1 MRIIVYVIIICVYWI
16 NVFALSIQCDFEEVY
31 ENGEFQQGLILI
43 NKENLRY
50 QYFDLSLFTL
60 LYVNKKLFVIENSN
74 LNRAQIIENN
84 EIIPFISDIYK
95 DYPNIKTSYFRNN
108 YEIIIEKSHKDF
120 IKRLIAKS
128 PQLNVSV
135 YFNNCKEEIINKKF
149 FDFNPLIRYVPN

>member
-1 MRIIVYVIIICVYWI
+1 MRIIIYVIIICFYWI

-31 ENGEFQQGLILI
+31 ENGEIQQGLILI

-50 QYFDLSLFTL
+50 QYFEQGLFTL

-84 EIIPFISDIYK
+84 EIIPFLSDIYK
-95 DYPNIKTSYFRNN
+95 DYPDIKKSYFRNN
-108 YEIIIEKSHKDF
+108 YEIIIEKSHKYF

-128 PQLNVSV
+128 PQINVSV
-135 YFNNCKEEIINKKF
+135 YFNNCKEVRINKKF
-149 FDFNPLIRYVPN
+149 FDFNPLIKYVPN